1 MLSMLRTCFDGQKLH
16 AVFTQNIVEMIGR
29 MYIQPNPL
37 VPVIPV
43 GIAAISLLTLSILC
57 LIAPFNQIPA
67 IGNLVGTP
75 IPSETRVTDAG
86 EIVADAVIHSNT
98 SIVSNSDG
106 KKDVIR
112 KLGQVPGVYVADSH
126 KEVEAGIP
134 NEPMDRLGNG
144 IVYEIVYSPDGK
156 LIAVTGAIGTW
167 LYDAETLAK
176 VGMISGAA
184 GMIAFRPD
192 GQTLV
197 SANWLDCS
205 VQLWDMST
213 HERGDEFVL
222 RDPST
227 YYYTVTALAFSLDGS
242 ALAVTETSG
251 DISLWDI
258 ATQQQT
264 ALLDT
269 PGRGNVRT
277 LAFSPDGRWLAAG
290 DSSDVFATIYLW
302 DVPTQTLV
310 GLFKEQDTRQ
320 HADNIG
326 PTKMQY
332 KHGISSVA
340 FSPDGKTL
348 ASCSDDG
355 AVRLWDV
362 ANRTE
367 TALFKEN
374 VETKEDFGVNVVA
387 FSPDGKTLASAGD
400 DAKIRLWDA
409 QVQSDIGVLKQDVR
423 PIAVIETNAGVVTSI
438 AFRPDG
444 KTLASM
450 SGTVPMRWRPDN
462 VGDIAVRL
470 WNLKSRKQIA
480 VSKHHN
486 PRIASM
492 ALSPSSVL
500 LASGREDGAVALW
513 DMRTQNRIAILRG
526 HQGAVRSLTFSPDG
540 TFLAS
545 GARENVRLWDVQKRK
560 QIVVFK
566 NNTAIVE
573 SVAFSP
579 DGKTLA
585 SVDYSAIRL
594 WDIKR
599 QEIADVW
606 QQQIHQMLPSQRA
619 FMAGEIRPYSI
630 IQSLVF
636 SPDGKLLATGGIDN
650 TVRLWDVQK
659 QKEIFIREPGEKE
672 RGSIYAVSFSPDG
685 KILASAGSENI
696 HLWDVVGQKFIG
708 TLNEEK
714 SINTLAFSPD
724 GRFLAAGAGA
734 KIRVW
739 DTKTQAEVT
748 TLEGSAHSV
757 TSLAFHRDGN
767 RLIASSSDGAI
778 RFWDTSRLGA
788 E

>member
-1 MLSMLRTCFDGQKLH
+1 MK
-16 AVFTQNIVEMIGR
+16 
-29 MYIQPNPL
+29 
-37 VPVIPV
+37 
-43 GIAAISLLTLSILC
+43 
-57 LIAPFNQIPA
+57 
-67 IGNLVGTP
+67 
-75 IPSETRVTDAG
+75 
-86 EIVADAVIHSNT
+86 
-98 SIVSNSDG
+98 
-106 KKDVIR
+106 
-112 KLGQVPGVYVADSH
+112 KLGQVPRVYVADSH
-126 KEVEAGIP
+126 REVEAGIP

-156 LIAVTGAIGTW
+156 LIAVAGAIGTW
-167 LYDAETLAK
+167 LYDTEKLAE
-176 VGMISGAA
+176 VGMISGCA
-184 GMIAFRPD
+184 GIIAFKPD
-192 GQTLV
+192 GRTMV
-197 SANWLDCS
+197 SSNWLERT
-205 VQLWDMST
+205 VELWNVST
-213 HERGDEFVL
+213 HQRLGGFVL
-222 RDPST
+222 PDPSM
-227 YYYTVTALAFSLDGS
+227 YYYRVTALSFSLDGS
-242 ALAVTETSG
+242 TLAVAETSG

-277 LAFSPDGRWLAAG
+277 LAFSPDGRLLAAG

-310 GLFKEQDTRQ
+310 GLFKEHDTRQ
-320 HADNIG
+320 HDDNIG
-326 PTKMQY
+326 PTKVQY
-332 KHGISSVA
+332 KHGVSSIA

-355 AVRLWDV
+355 TVRLWDV
-362 ANRTE
+362 ANLSE
-367 TALFKEN
+367 VVLFNEN
-374 VETKEDFGVNVVA
+374 VEDKKYLGANVVA
-387 FSPDGKTLASAGD
+387 FSPDGTILASAGD

-409 QVQSDIGVLKQDVR
+409 QIHSDIGLLKQDVR
-423 PIAVIETNAGVVTSI
+423 PIAVVETNAGVVTSI

-462 VGDIAVRL
+462 VGDMAVRL
-470 WNLKSRKQIA
+470 WNLKTRKQIA

-606 QQQIHQMLPSQRA
+606 QQQIHRMLPSQRA

-650 TVRLWDVQK
+650 SVRLWDIQ
-659 QKEIFIREPGEKE
+659 QRQEIFIREQVKREFG
-672 RGSIYAVSFSPDG
+672 RVSVVAFSPDG
-685 KILASAGSENI
+685 KILVSAGSGNI
-696 HLWDVVGQKFIG
+696 HLWDVAEQKLIG

-714 SINTLAFSPD
+714 SINTLAFSPG

>member
-1 MLSMLRTCFDGQKLH
+1 MDCNRFWNIQS
-16 AVFTQNIVEMIGR
+16 VFTQNIVEMIR
-29 MYIQPNPL
+29 RTYIQPNPL

-43 GIAAISLLTLSILC
+43 GIAAISLLTLSMLC

-98 SIVSNSDG
+98 SVVSNGDG
-106 KKDVIR
+106 KKDVMK

-126 KEVEAGIP
+126 REVEAGIP
-134 NEPMDRLGNG
+134 NEPVDRLGNG

-156 LIAVTGAIGTW
+156 RIAVAGAIGTW
-167 LYDAETLAK
+167 LYDTETLAK

-184 GMIAFRPD
+184 GVIAFKPD
-192 GQTLV
+192 GRTMV
-197 SANWLDCS
+197 SANWLERI
-205 VQLWDMST
+205 VELWNVST
-213 HERGDEFVL
+213 HQRLDEFVL
-222 RDPST
+222 PDPST
-227 YYYTVTALAFSLDGS
+227 YYYTVTALSFSLDGNT
-242 ALAVTETSG
+242 LAVAETSG
-251 DISLWDI
+251 DIGLWDI
-258 ATQQQT
+258 ASQQLT

-310 GLFKEQDTRQ
+310 GLFKEHDTRQ
-320 HADNIG
+320 HDDNIG
-326 PTKMQY
+326 PTKVQY
-332 KHGISSVA
+332 KYGISSVA
-340 FSPDGKTL
+340 FSPNGKTL

-355 AVRLWDV
+355 TVRLWDV
-362 ANRTE
+362 ANLSE
-367 TALFKEN
+367 VVLFKEN
-374 VETKEDFGVNVVA
+374 VEDKKDLGANVVA
-387 FSPDGKTLASAGD
+387 FSPDGKILASAGD

-423 PIAVIETNAGVVTSI
+423 PIAVVETNAGVVTSI

-462 VGDIAVRL
+462 VGDMAVRL
-470 WNLKSRKQIA
+470 WNLKTRKQIA

-492 ALSPSSVL
+492 ALSPGSVL
-500 LASGREDGAVALW
+500 LASGREDGGVALW

-545 GARENVRLWDVQKRK
+545 GASENVRLWDVQKRK
-560 QIVVFK
+560 RIAVFK

-585 SVDYSAIRL
+585 SAEYSAIRL

-650 TVRLWDVQK
+650 SVRLWDIQ
-659 QKEIFIREPGEKE
+659 QRQEIFIREQVE
-672 RGSIYAVSFSPDG
+672 REFGRVSVVAFSPDG
-685 KILASAGSENI
+685 KILVSAGSANI
-696 HLWDVVGQKFIG
+696 HLWDVAEQKLIG
-708 TLNEEK
+708 TLNEK
-714 SINTLAFSPD
+714 KYVKTLAFSPD
-724 GRFLAAGAGA
+724 GRFLAAGVRSQ
-734 KIRVW
+734 IRVW
-739 DTKTQAEVT
+739 DMQMQAEVT

-757 TSLAFHRDGN
+757 TSLAFHHDGN
-767 RLIASSSDGAI
+767 RLIAGSWDGAI
-778 RFWDTSRLGA
+778 RVWDTSGMG
-788 E
+788 EE